1 MKKPVY
7 LYDVNMNF
15 IKEFKTTY
23 ECAEFFDK
31 DVGYINHNLK
41 YYQKIRKDG
50 VWYIIKRDFE
60 KEKKYE
66 DLCKEIDTILDFSFF
81 KKECPLNFGFG
92 DKKEEKAQDVF
103 YEDKWCEK
111 NCDDNYKKC
120 WLKYFDKLKELKE
133 IK

>member
-15 IKEFKTTY
+15 IREFKTTY

-41 YYQKIRKDG
+41 YYQKIRKDRT
-50 VWYIIKRDFE
+50 WYIIKRDFE

-66 DLCKEIDTILDFSFF
+66 DLCKEIDRLNNIINELEKYIKAEIPEEEFVNSEWYVNIL
-81 KKECPLNFGFG
+81 
-92 DKKEEKAQDVF
+92 
-103 YEDKWCEK
+103 
-111 NCDDNYKKC
+111 
-120 WLKYFDKLKELKE
+120 DKLKALKE
-133 IK
+133 NNK